1 MQPSLRLP
9 LPIRPPDGFFSQDV
23 LDQVAISA
31 FIDRRA
37 FRRAAFAH
45 PAPSF
50 ALATSLTSAGALLA
64 GGGGDGGGPAFD
76 PSRVGTTVYTSVPTK
91 TIHGMLPK
99 NVFQPDVA
107 AAISAHF
114 RNYA

>member
-45 PAPSF
+45 PASSF
-50 ALATSLTSAGALLA
+50 ALATSLMSA
-64 GGGGDGGGPAFD
+64 
-76 PSRVGTTVYTSVPTK
+76 
-91 TIHGMLPK
+91 GMLPK